1 MCIIIDASVFGR
13 FLREPPSEDA
23 IPIHNWLNGK
33 GRIVYSTGGKFA
45 NEIGRKARE
54 RLLTYVRA
62 GRAIEVKA
70 ERLHEEET
78 ALAEQIASDDPHV
91 LALARVSGARLLYTN
106 DANLMADF
114 KNKRLIDDPR
124 GSVYTRAANA
134 HLFRRAVCAPSL

>member
-1 MCIIIDASVFGR
+1 M
-13 FLREPPSEDA
+13 
-23 IPIHNWLNGK
+23 
-33 GRIVYSTGGKFA
+33 
-45 NEIGRKARE
+45 
-54 RLLTYVRA
+54 TYVRA

-78 ALAEQIASDDPHV
+78 ALAEQIVSDDPHV